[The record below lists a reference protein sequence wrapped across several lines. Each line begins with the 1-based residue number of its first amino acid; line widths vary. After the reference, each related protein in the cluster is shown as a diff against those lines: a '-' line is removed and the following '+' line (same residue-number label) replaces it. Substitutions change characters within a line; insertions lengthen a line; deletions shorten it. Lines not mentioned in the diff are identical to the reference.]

1 MQIKFSYW
9 VGSCGWVKL
18 YNVSGENVASGIL
31 DNL

>member
-9 VGSCGWVKL
+9 VGSCGWVN
-18 YNVSGENVASGIL
+18 NVGGENVASGNM